1 MLQQQF
7 YSRDKKKKNKNAF
20 REIKFHGGNASFIYF
35 LGTAAGEKFKLVN
48 AQLRFSFG
56 KIYKKVF
63 KYSLLLCKVL
73 YQN

>member
-7 YSRDKKKKNKNAF
+7 YSRDKKKKKNKNAF
-20 REIKFHGGNASFIYF
+20 REIKFHGGSFIYF